1 MRARRAGPR
10 GGERPRPVAFGL
22 LTPTAVTPSEAVD
35 DLSRRWRR
43 ARLAAARAVTGAPA
57 EADDEAALTA
67 CAAETDPVELHRRLF
82 EHSARL
88 GDGFVR
94 FHRHRVTLDELPAL
108 LTALDS
114 PCLAAVRWEAVSG
127 EPTLRGTRPPCRAS
141 CDAATCDAW
150 REAID
155 GLVLGL
161 TGEGR
166 HTRTASAGHGQAGC
180 VDVITMDPESPHRHG
195 ELPDDVVPVLEGV
208 QRFVRQFQGAD
219 VRFLGVSEGVL
230 LYQLDV
236 SGCGDTRGAA
246 RAHVEATLAKKL
258 PHLGLRELSPRPV
271 LDDST
276 ASPTHEGHP

>member
-1 MRARRAGPR
+1 MA
-10 GGERPRPVAFGL
+10 
-22 LTPTAVTPSEAVD
+22 PSEAID

-57 EADDEAALTA
+57 AADDEPALTA
-67 CAAETDPVELHRRLF
+67 CAAETDAVELHRRLF
-82 EHSARL
+82 ENSARL

-94 FHRHRVTLDELPAL
+94 FHRHRVTLDELPEL
-108 LTALDS
+108 LATLDS
-114 PCLAAVRWEAVSG
+114 PCLTGVRWEAVPD
-127 EPTLRGTRPPCRAS
+127 EPTLKGTRPPCRAG

-161 TGEGR
+161 TGDGR
-166 HTRTASAGHGQAGC
+166 HTRTASAGHGQATC
-180 VDVITMDPESPHRHG
+180 VDVISCDAESAHRCG
-195 ELPDDVVPVLEGV
+195 ELPDEVVPVLESV
-208 QRFVRQFQGAD
+208 QRFVRRFEGAD

-236 SGCGDTRGAA
+236 RGCGDTRSAA

-271 LDDST
+271 LDGST
-276 ASPTHEGHP
+276 ASPTHEGRTHE

>member
-1 MRARRAGPR
+1 M
-10 GGERPRPVAFGL
+10 L
-22 LTPTAVTPSEAVD
+22 LPEAVD

-57 EADDEAALTA
+57 ASDDEAALTA
-67 CAAETDPVELHRRLF
+67 CASETDPVELHRRLF
-82 EHSARL
+82 ENSARL
-88 GDGFVR
+88 GGGFVR
-94 FHRHRVTLDELPAL
+94 FHRHRVTLDELPGL
-108 LTALDS
+108 LSALDS
-114 PCLAAVRWEAVSG
+114 PCLAGARWEAVPG
-127 EPTLRGTRPPCRAS
+127 EPTLKGTRPPCRTG
-141 CDAATCDAW
+141 CDSATCDAW

-155 GLVLGL
+155 GLVVGL

-166 HTRTASAGHGQAGC
+166 HTRTASAGHGQPAC
-180 VDVITMDPESPHRHG
+180 VDVITLNPESAHRYG
-195 ELPDDVVPVLEGV
+195 ELPGDALPVLERV
-208 QRFVRQFQGAD
+208 QRFVRRFDGTD

-230 LYQLDV
+230 LYQLRV

-276 ASPTHEGHP
+276 ASPTTEGPQ